1 MRISP
6 FKAVYAD
13 ISMIASPQSFYDT
26 VKVEY
31 QDYKKSDFFKQ
42 YGQSAYY
49 IYEIKTKDRTHL
61 GLVTCVDIDEYSSGN
76 IMKHEHTLAEK
87 EQKMMNL
94 LIQRKAMIKPVLL
107 TYPPHK
113 GLKIMLHQFCTEQKP
128 FFHVKFDQSDEIHK
142 IWAVNDEQNLAII
155 SDIFNK
161 QIPVVYIADGHH
173 RCSAALHIHK
183 SLQKRKKNEYHF
195 DQLLSVFFDF
205 DELIVLDYNRIVDA
219 LEDISPA
226 TFMARMSNLFDIKIL
241 PEAAKPRS
249 KHEIT
254 MCIGRE
260 WYMLMWKP
268 EVLKSAESSMV
279 RLDAAL
285 LDKEVFQDILGFE
298 DVRSDSRIDYIEGA
312 RELDYF
318 QHKALKKRTLVGF
331 CLYPIEL
338 SEVCQIADAGEYMP
352 PKSTWFEP
360 RIKNGMLI
368 HEL

>member
-26 VKVEY
+26 VKEEY
-31 QDYKKSDFFKQ
+31 QDYKKSDFFR
-42 YGQSAYY
+42 QSAQLAYY
-49 IYEIKTKDRTHL
+49 IYEIKTKDRMHL
-61 GLVTCVDIDEYSSGN
+61 GLVTCVDIDEYTTGH

-107 TYPPHK
+107 TYPPNAE
-113 GLKIMLHQFCTEQKP
+113 LKIMLLRICTEQKP
-128 FFHVKFDQSDEIHK
+128 FYHVKFDQSAEIHK
-142 IWAVNDEQNLAII
+142 IWAVNTEGDIETITR
-155 SDIFNK
+155 IFNE
-161 QIPVVYIADGHH
+161 QIPIVYIADGHH

-205 DELIVLDYNRIVDA
+205 DELIVLDYNRVVDA
-219 LEDISPA
+219 FEDISPV
-226 TFMARMSNLFDIKIL
+226 TFMAKLSGLFDIEIL
-241 PEAAKPRS
+241 PSAAKPTS

-260 WYMLMWKP
+260 WYLLKWKN
-268 EVLKSAESSMV
+268 EVLKSTDPCTIK
-279 RLDAAL
+279 LDTAL
-285 LDKEVFQDILGFE
+285 LDREVFQDILGFE
-298 DVRSDSRIDYIEGA
+298 DVRSDSRIDYVEGI
-312 RELDYF
+312 RDLDYF
-318 QHKALKKRTLVGF
+318 QHRVLKKRTLVGF
-331 CLYPIEL
+331 CLFPIEL
-338 SEVCQIADAGEYMP
+338 NEVCQIADAGEYMP